1 MYEAVESRAR
11 EIWHPNA
18 ASLRNVGVQHRH
30 RLVCAVAFVS
40 LLLAAPALAASSQRA
55 APIEFTL
62 TDQDGATRVVDYP
75 RGKVSVFVVADQ
87 KGASEIAGWIAPLY
101 QRYEDRIE
109 ISGIAALPGIPPMF
123 HGLFR
128 REFKKRLT
136 YPVMLD
142 WSGDVARRFGY
153 EKQRA
158 QLLVIGKDGR
168 VALRQSG
175 AANDRALAEV
185 FREIDRLSS
194 AR

>member
-1 MYEAVESRAR
+1 M
-11 EIWHPNA
+11 
-18 ASLRNVGVQHRH
+18 LRIVGVHRH
-30 RLVCAVAFVS
+30 LFVSAVA
-40 LLLAAPALAASSQRA
+40 LLALLCATSTIAASSQRA

-62 TDQDGATRVVDYP
+62 TDQDGQTRVVDYP
-75 RGKVSVFVVADQ
+75 RAKVTVFVVADQ
-87 KGASEIAGWIAPLY
+87 KGSAEIAGWIAPLY
-101 QRYEDRIE
+101 ERYKSGIE

-158 QLLVIGKDGR
+158 QLFVIGKDGR
-168 VALRQSG
+168 IALTQSG
-175 AANDRALAEV
+175 AADEQALRQV
-185 FREIDRLSS
+185 YREIDRL
-194 AR
+194 RDVN

>member
-1 MYEAVESRAR
+1 M
-11 EIWHPNA
+11 
-18 ASLRNVGVQHRH
+18 QHRH
-30 RLVCAVAFVS
+30 QLLCAAALVS
-40 LLLAAPALAASSQRA
+40 LLLTAPALAATSPRA
-55 APIEFTL
+55 TPIEFTL
-62 TDQDGATRVVDYP
+62 SDQDGQARVIDYP
-75 RGKVSVFVVADQ
+75 RDKVSVFVVADQ
-87 KGASEIAGWIAPLY
+87 KGSSELTGWIAPLY
-101 QRYEDRIE
+101 QRYGDRIE
-109 ISGIAALPGIPPMF
+109 ISGLAALPGIPPMF

-153 EKQRA
+153 EQGHA

-175 AANDRALAEV
+175 AASERALAEV
-185 FREIDRLSS
+185 FREIDRLRS

>member
-1 MYEAVESRAR
+1 M
-11 EIWHPNA
+11 IA
-18 ASLRNVGVQHRH
+18 AN
-30 RLVCAVAFVS
+30 
-40 LLLAAPALAASSQRA
+40 SQRA

-62 TDQDGATRVVDYP
+62 TDQDGETRVVDYP
-75 RGKVSVFVVADQ
+75 REKVTVFVVADQ
-87 KGASEIAGWIAPLY
+87 KGSAEIAGWIAPLY
-101 QRYEDRIE
+101 ERYKNAVE

-142 WSGDVARRFGY
+142 WSGDVARQFGY
-153 EKQRA
+153 EQERA

-185 FREIDRLSS
+185 FREIDRLRT

>member
-1 MYEAVESRAR
+1 M
-11 EIWHPNA
+11 H
-18 ASLRNVGVQHRH
+18 VQHRQLFITALLS
-30 RLVCAVAFVS
+30 LVIS
-40 LLLAAPALAASSQRA
+40 APATAATSQRT

-62 TDQDGATRVVDYP
+62 TDQDGQTRAVSYP
-75 RGKVSVFVVADQ
+75 RDKVSVFVVADQ
-87 KGASEIAGWIAPLY
+87 KGSSEIAGWIAPLY
-101 QRYEDRIE
+101 ARYNDRIE

-128 REFKKRLT
+128 REFKKRLS

-153 EKQRA
+153 ENERA

-185 FREIDRLSS
+185 FREIDRLRS

>member
-1 MYEAVESRAR
+1 MYEAADCRAR
-11 EIWHPNA
+11 EIWHPGRRL
-18 ASLRNVGVQHRH
+18 LRKVGVQHRH
-30 RLVCAVAFVS
+30 FFASAVLFLVAITHAT
-40 LLLAAPALAASSQRA
+40 ATSSQRA

-62 TDQDGATRVVDYP
+62 TDQDGQPRAVEYP
-75 RGKVSVFVVADQ
+75 RDKVSVFIVADQ
-87 KGASEIAGWIAPLY
+87 KGSAEIAGWITPLY
-101 QRYEDRIE
+101 ARYENRVE

-153 EKQRA
+153 EKERA

-168 VALRQSG
+168 VALRQTG

-185 FREIDRLSS
+185 FREIDRLRK
-194 AR
+194 AP

>member
-1 MYEAVESRAR
+1 MEPLNAR
-11 EIWHPNA
+11 HAKSGTQACRSSVI
-18 ASLRNVGVQHRH
+18 LRVQHRP
-30 RLVCAVAFVS
+30 LFIVALFS
-40 LLLAAPALAASSQRA
+40 LLIAAPALAATSPRA

-62 TDQDGATRVVDYP
+62 TDQDGQTRVVDYP
-75 RGKVSVFVVADQ
+75 REKVSVFVVADQ
-87 KGASEIAGWIAPLY
+87 KGAAEIAGWIQPLY
-101 QRYEDRIE
+101 ARYQNRIE

-142 WSGDVARRFGY
+142 WNGEVARSFGY
-153 EKQRA
+153 EKARA
-158 QLLVIGKDGR
+158 ELFVIGKDGR

-175 AANDRALAEV
+175 AANERGLAEV
-185 FREIDRLSS
+185 FEAIDRLRV

>member
-1 MYEAVESRAR
+1 M
-11 EIWHPNA
+11 
-18 ASLRNVGVQHRH
+18 LRIVGVQHH
-30 RLVCAVAFVS
+30 HLFMSAVLS
-40 LLLAAPALAASSQRA
+40 LLAITPATAATSQRA

-62 TDQDGATRVVDYP
+62 SDQDGQTRVVDYP
-75 RGKVSVFVVADQ
+75 REKVTVFVVADH
-87 KGASEIAGWIAPLY
+87 KGSGEIAGWIAPLY
-101 QRYEDRIE
+101 QRYETGVE

-153 EKQRA
+153 EKERA

-168 VALRQSG
+168 VALRQTG
-175 AANDRALAEV
+175 AANDRGLAEV
-185 FREIDRLSS
+185 FREIDRLRS

>member
-1 MYEAVESRAR
+1 MHQSQSVF
-11 EIWHPNA
+11 
-18 ASLRNVGVQHRH
+18 
-30 RLVCAVAFVS
+30 CALLS
-40 LLLAAPALAASSQRA
+40 LLIGTSALAATPQRT

-62 TDQDGATRVVDYP
+62 SDQDGRTRVIEYP
-75 RGKVSVFVVADQ
+75 RATVSVFVVADQ
-87 KGASEIAGWIAPLY
+87 KGSAEIAGWIAPIY
-101 QRYEDRIE
+101 ARYGTRVE
-109 ISGIAALPGIPPMF
+109 IAGIAALPGIPSLF

-142 WSGDVARRFGY
+142 WTGDVARSFGY
-153 EKQRA
+153 EKDRA
-158 QLLVIGKDGR
+158 ELFVIGKDGR

-185 FREIDRLSS
+185 FREIDRLRN

>member
-1 MYEAVESRAR
+1 MQHRQLFVSALFLV
-11 EIWHPNA
+11 IA
-18 ASLRNVGVQHRH
+18 AS
-30 RLVCAVAFVS
+30 AT
-40 LLLAAPALAASSQRA
+40 AATSRRA

-75 RGKVSVFVVADQ
+75 RDKVTVFVVADQ
-87 KGASEIAGWIAPLY
+87 KGSSEIAGWIAPLY
-101 QRYEDRIE
+101 ARFGDRIE
-109 ISGIAALPGIPPMF
+109 ISGIAALPGIPPVF

-142 WSGDVARRFGY
+142 WSGDVARQFGY
-153 EKQRA
+153 EKDRA

-168 VALRQSG
+168 IALRQSG

-185 FREIDRLSS
+185 FREIDRLRST
-194 AR
+194 R

>member
-1 MYEAVESRAR
+1 MAGVVFAPAVS
-11 EIWHPNA
+11 
-18 ASLRNVGVQHRH
+18 V
-30 RLVCAVAFVS
+30 
-40 LLLAAPALAASSQRA
+40 AAPTA

-62 TDQDGATRVVDYP
+62 SDQDGNERMVDYP
-75 RGKVSVFVVADQ
+75 RNKITVFVVADQ
-87 KGASEIAGWIAPLY
+87 KGSNEIAGWIAPLY
-101 QRYEDRIE
+101 ARFGDRIE
-109 ISGIAALPGIPPMF
+109 ISGIAALPGIPPLF

-142 WSGDVARRFGY
+142 WSGDVARRFAY
-153 EKQRA
+153 EKDRA

-175 AANDRALAEV
+175 AATERGLAEV
-185 FREIDRLSS
+185 FREIDRLRT